1 MKQPLMASEIGI
13 LWTSFQNDSMSAC
26 ILSHMLKYADDKE
39 IKEAIEFALN
49 IATVHI
55 EKLTALFEKEGY
67 AKPTGFT
74 EKDVNLNAPRL
85 FSDAFAVT
93 YINHM
98 AKAGMLG
105 YSGMLAMSGR
115 EDIVDYYSKALLETR
130 NLYEKTLKVM
140 IRNGL
145 YVRAPYI
152 PLPSETDYVDSS
164 KYLSGLNPFSKKR
177 PLNSIEISHLFL
189 NIQTNSIG
197 IKLCLAFGQTSPREE
212 VQEYLLRGK
221 QISEKQITVFTKTL
235 LDSNITAP
243 TSPDECVTSST
254 TQVFSDQLVMFHM
267 SLLSAAGTGNY
278 ATAAAASQRS
288 DLAINYER
296 LSFEI
301 ARFAKQGADIM
312 IKNNWLEQPPGTI
325 DREMLVRKKGES

>member
-13 LWTSFQNDSMSAC
+13 LWTSFQNDSMSCC
-26 ILSHMLKYADDKE
+26 ILSHMLKYADDQE
-39 IKEAIEFALN
+39 IKKIIESALE
-49 IATVHI
+49 IACVHI
-55 EKLTALFEKEGY
+55 EKLTHLFEKEKY

-74 EKDVNLNAPRL
+74 KKDVNLNAPRL
-85 FSDAFAVT
+85 FSDAFCVT

-98 AKAGMLG
+98 AKAGMVG
-105 YSGMLAMSGR
+105 YSGMLAMSAR
-115 EDIVDYYSKALLETR
+115 EDIVDFYSKALLETR
-130 NLYEKTLKVM
+130 NLYETTLKVM
-140 IRNGL
+140 IKNGL

-177 PLNSIEISHLFL
+177 PLNAIEISHLFL

-197 IKLCLAFGQTSPREE
+197 VKLCLAFGQTSPRTE
-212 VQEYLLRGK
+212 VQEYMLRGK
-221 QISEKQITVFTKTL
+221 QISEKQMAVFIRTL
-235 LDSNITAP
+235 LENNISAP
-243 TSPDECVTSST
+243 TSPDECVTETT
-254 TQVFSDQLVMFHM
+254 TQIFSDQLVMFHM
-267 SLLSAAGTGNY
+267 ALLSAAGTGNY

-301 ARFAKQGADIM
+301 ARYAKQGADIM

-325 DREMLVRKKGES
+325 DREKLVRNKGEA